1 MRILAVHNYYQQ
13 PGGEDRCFEAEVAM
27 LRAEGHE
34 VVEYCADND
43 EIGGLGRLT
52 AALRTVWSR
61 RGYRQVRDLIREH
74 RPQVVHFHN
83 TFPLVS
89 PAAYYAARAE
99 RVPVVQ
105 TLHNFRLLCPNA
117 LFFREGRVCED
128 CLGKSVPW
136 PGVVHGCYRDSRPAS
151 AAVAT
156 MITAHRALGTWR
168 EMVDVYIALTEAS
181 RAKFVAGGLP
191 ADRLAVKPNF
201 LDRDPGPGDGAGGY
215 GIYVGRLSA
224 EKGLTTLLRAWDM
237 LAGSVPLTIVGDGPL
252 AGLVTEAAA
261 RNPAVRW
268 IKGQPPEAVL
278 SFLGGAAFA
287 VLPSECYENFP
298 RVVIEAFAKGTPV
311 IASRL
316 GAMAE
321 IVADGRTGF
330 QFAPGNAADLAAT
343 IRRAVAEPDSLGRM
357 RNAAR
362 TEFEQNYTA
371 EQNYQALM
379 AIYER
384 AAGRNREVTKQVLSE
399 VAS

>member
-1 MRILAVHNYYQQ
+1 VRILAVHNYYQQ

-61 RGYRQVRDLIREH
+61 RGYRQVRSLIQKH

-99 RVPVVQ
+99 GVPVVQ

-128 CLGKSVPW
+128 CLGKSLPW

-156 MITAHRALGTWR
+156 MIATHRALGTWR

-191 ADRLAVKPNF
+191 ADRLVVKPNF
-201 LDRDPGPGDGAGGY
+201 LDSDPGRGDGTGGY

-224 EKGLTTLLRAWDM
+224 EKGLTTLLRAWG
-237 LAGSVPLTIVGDGPL
+237 AIGNSVPLTIVGDGPL
-252 AGLVTEAAA
+252 AGLVTEAVAG
-261 RNPAVRW
+261 NPAIRW
-268 IKGQPPEAVL
+268 LKAQPPETVL
-278 SFLGGAAFA
+278 SLLGGAAFA

-298 RVVIEAFAKGTPV
+298 RVVIESFAKGTPV

-330 QFAPGNAADLAAT
+330 HFAPGDDVDLAAT
-343 IRRAVAEPDSLGRM
+343 VRRAVADPLMLSRM
-357 RNAAR
+357 RGAAR
-362 TEFEQNYTA
+362 LEFEQYFTA
-371 EQNYQALM
+371 DQNCQALM

-384 AAGRNREVTKQVLSE
+384 AVGRNGVKRELLSE